1 MACIAFIYIYEKAE
15 HIIKKKQ
22 KGAFIFL
29 NTIIRVMLLLVGG
42 CDRHTAVIFALAL
55 MQLFGLS
62 FGRYKAISFSSS
74 TQTV

>member
-1 MACIAFIYIYEKAE
+1 MRKIKTDGAKKQPCSVSNGLYCIYIYEKAE

-42 CDRHTAVIFALAL
+42 CDHHTAVIFAPAA
-55 MQLFGLS
+55 QP
-62 FGRYKAISFSSS
+62 
-74 TQTV
+74 